1 MRRAS
6 LLCLLVLACPACRR
20 ADEGA
25 GAEAKAP
32 FREAPARPGSM
43 FDCTFVDISPAS
55 GIAFRHSTGGCGGK
69 LFPETWGSG
78 CALFDFDGDGV
89 LDVFF
94 VNGAPWPGC
103 ERAGDPPPACAL
115 YRGRGDGT
123 FLDVTAAT
131 GAGISLHGMGVS
143 VADYDGDGDDDLF
156 VTGVEGNVLLRNEGG
171 GFADVTR
178 EAGLY
183 ARTWRDRDG
192 RERPEWATAAGWADV
207 DLDGD
212 VDLVVAGFVRWS
224 PEAEIFTTVDGVAK
238 AFATG
243 DRYPGLPCRLF
254 LNRGDGA
261 FEDATEPSG
270 LSAFLGKALGL
281 AFWDFDGNGLLDFA
295 VANHTR
301 PNHLFLNLGGGTF
314 REAGLAAGIAYD
326 ETGRARA
333 GMGIDAADYVNS
345 GVPGI
350 AISSFA
356 EEPVSL
362 YRQQKD
368 GAFSSESTRAGIALF
383 TYPNVG
389 FGILFLDVDLDGVQ
403 DLLVANG
410 HIDPDISRF
419 LPGQSYL
426 QSPQLFHGRAFGRFE
441 DVSAR
446 AGPDFLV
453 PRAARGLAAGDLD
466 GDGDLDIVLA
476 TSGGPP
482 AILENVRGP
491 NSSHHYLRVRLR
503 GKGKNTHALGAVV
516 RLRAGGVTQTR
527 LSRTASSY
535 LSASES
541 VLTFGLG
548 GCSAVDRLEVVWPG
562 GRTTRVDVPGVDR
575 VVEVSEEP

>member
-6 LLCLLVLACPACRR
+6 LFCLLVLACSACLRR
-20 ADEGA
+20 DEGA
-25 GAEAKAP
+25 GAGAKAP
-32 FREAPARPGSM
+32 SADVPARPGSM
-43 FDCTFVDISPAS
+43 FDCTFVDISLTS
-55 GIAFRHSTGGCGGK
+55 GVDFRHSTGGCGGK

-78 CALFDFDGDGV
+78 CALLDFDGDGV
-89 LDVFF
+89 LDIFF
-94 VNGAPWPGC
+94 ANGAPWPGC
-103 ERAGDPPPACAL
+103 ERTEGPPPACAL

-143 VADYDGDGDDDLF
+143 VADPDGDGDDDLF
-156 VTGVEGNVLLRNEGG
+156 VTGVEENLLLRNEGG
-171 GFADVTR
+171 RFVDATR
-178 EAGLY
+178 EAGLS

-192 RERPEWATAAGWADV
+192 RERPEWATASGWADV

-212 VDLVVAGFVRWS
+212 VDLIVGGFVRWS
-224 PEAEIFTTVDGVAK
+224 PEAEIFTTIDGVAK

-243 DRYPGLPCRLF
+243 DRYPGLPCRLY
-254 LNRGDGA
+254 LNRGDGT
-261 FEDATEPSG
+261 FDEATETSG
-270 LSAFLGKALGL
+270 LAASPGKALGF
-281 AFWDFDGNGLLDFA
+281 AFWDFDGNGLLDLA

-301 PNHLFLNLGGGTF
+301 PNHLFLNFGGGRF

-333 GMGIDAADYVNS
+333 GMGVDVADYMNS
-345 GVPGI
+345 GAPGI

-356 EEPVSL
+356 EEPASL

-368 GAFSSESTRAGIALF
+368 GTFSSESTRAGIALS
-383 TYPNVG
+383 TYPSVG

-403 DLLVANG
+403 DLVIANG
-410 HIDPDISRF
+410 HIEPDISRV
-419 LPGQSYL
+419 LPGQNYL
-426 QSPQLFHGRAFGRFE
+426 QSPQIFHGRAFGRFE

-466 GDGDLDIVLA
+466 CDGDLDLVLT

-491 NSSHHYLRVRLR
+491 NSPHHYLRLRLR
-503 GKGKNTHALGAVV
+503 GKGKNTHALGATV
-516 RLRAGGVTQTR
+516 RLLVGGVTQTR
-527 LSRTASSY
+527 VSRTGSSY

-541 VLTFGLG
+541 TLTFGLG
-548 GCSAVDRLEVVWPG
+548 GSVAVDRLEVVWPD
-562 GRTTRVDVPGVDR
+562 GRTSAVQVSGIDR
-575 VVEVSEEP
+575 VVEIREEP